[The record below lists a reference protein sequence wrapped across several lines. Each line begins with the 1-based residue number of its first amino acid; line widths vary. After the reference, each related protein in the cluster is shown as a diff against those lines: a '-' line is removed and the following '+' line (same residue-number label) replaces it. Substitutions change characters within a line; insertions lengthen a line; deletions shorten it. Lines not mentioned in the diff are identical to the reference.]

1 MDLSSALLFSTTFL
15 SDVKNG
21 IPSIKFNFCKMD
33 GDVGTLAYDDDWL
46 VVRPTGASISSKGKA
61 SAAGAVGLRKRGR

>member
-1 MDLSSALLFSTTFL
+1 
-15 SDVKNG
+15 
-21 IPSIKFNFCKMD
+21 MD